1 MRIQDGNMLS
11 EITEVGGGGGAM
23 DAGGEGPL
31 LKKRR
36 TQDNEQINAKLK
48 QL

>member
-11 EITEVGGGGGAM
+11 EITEVGGGGAM